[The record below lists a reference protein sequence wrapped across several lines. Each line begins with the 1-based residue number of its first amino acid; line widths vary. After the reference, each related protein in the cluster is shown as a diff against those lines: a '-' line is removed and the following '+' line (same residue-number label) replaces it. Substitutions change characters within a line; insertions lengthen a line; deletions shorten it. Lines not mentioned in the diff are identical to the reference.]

1 MASDWLRG
9 DRDRIVILDSNAIMM
24 LFEFSINL
32 EDEIT
37 ALLGKYKI
45 IIPKSVYNELKFL
58 SESGKG
64 KKRFKA
70 KPSLQLIKKYEIYD
84 NEGKGDNAIVELAK
98 KLNCIVVTNDK
109 ELRDRLRKLSLHT
122 IYLRNKSKLVLE

>member
-1 MASDWLRG
+1 MASDWLRR
-9 DRDRIVILDSNAIMM
+9 DRDRIVILDTNAIMM

-32 EDEIT
+32 DYELTD
-37 ALLGKYKI
+37 LLGKYKI
-45 IIPKSVYNELKFL
+45 IIPKSIYNELKFL

-70 KPSLQLIKKYEIYD
+70 KPALELIKKFEIYE
-84 NEGKGDNAIVELAK
+84 NEGKGDSAIVELAK

-109 ELRDRLRKLSLHT
+109 ELRDRLRKLSLHS